1 MTDITIVKR
10 TQTIVINMDRRH
22 DDKNRNGNSVIF
34 VYTIYIFVYFLIET
48 RRTSITNETNL
59 AQCIN

>member
-10 TQTIVINMDRRH
+10 TQNMDRRH
-22 DDKNRNGNSVIF
+22 NDKNRNGNSVIF